1 MTWSATIL
9 RGNDDLD
16 VKPFEPVTSN
26 GMVLV
31 DTTGETG
38 ITSQIVLRKLASLD
52 TGLGIG
58 IMEGAVVQLWDG
70 AAWVYDTPLLAFGEM
85 LVREI
90 SCVEHPDRANT
101 WKVEYMSSGFG
112 PLLVPAAGEAE
123 AYTIGSPQISV
134 GVVSRPRMAAA
145 YRAKV
150 TPPVDVIASDAFTTA
165 PWRDGTDI
173 QGEKVDINTSP
184 VSIPIDQTLITITWV
199 LRWPFQ
205 DWDGVWVDST
215 GTAATIG
222 LAAIAEDWVGGRNT
236 VAFMGFG
243 IGSLLMESVEVQPLH
258 HEFKTATMT
267 LIWDEWHHAQQ
278 MPLVNPQFNIPTT
291 PDNVTNMSHTTK
303 VLWNQTFLD
312 AWKLESANP
321 FFGAAEWDYLTDV
334 FT

>member
-16 VKPFEPVTSN
+16 VKPFEPVTSS

-31 DTTGETG
+31 DDGGEADV
-38 ITSQIVLRKLASLD
+38 TSQVVLRKLASLD
-52 TGLGIG
+52 TDLGIG
-58 IMEGAVVQLWDG
+58 IMEGAVVKLYNG
-70 AAWVYDTPLLAFGEM
+70 SAWVDDTPSLAFGEM

-90 SCVEHPDRANT
+90 SCVEHPDSANK

-112 PLLVPAAGEAE
+112 PVLTSGGD
-123 AYTIGSPQISV
+123 TIGSPQISV

-150 TPPVDVIASDAFTTA
+150 TPPADVIVSDAFTTT

-173 QGEKVDINTSP
+173 AGEKVDINTSP

-205 DWDGVWVDST
+205 DWDGLWVDST
-215 GTAATIG
+215 GAAATIG

-291 PDNVTNMSHTTK
+291 PDAVTTMSHTTT

-312 AWKLESANP
+312 AWKLESVNP

>member
-1 MTWSATIL
+1 
-9 RGNDDLD
+9 
-16 VKPFEPVTSN
+16 
-26 GMVLV
+26 
-31 DTTGETG
+31 
-38 ITSQIVLRKLASLD
+38 
-52 TGLGIG
+52 
-58 IMEGAVVQLWDG
+58 
-70 AAWVYDTPLLAFGEM
+70 M

-90 SCVEHPDRANT
+90 SCVEHPDSANK

-112 PLLVPAAGEAE
+112 PILTADDPPD
-123 AYTIGSPQISV
+123 TIGSPQISV

-150 TPPVDVIASDAFTTA
+150 TPPADVIVSDAFTTT

-173 QGEKVDINTSP
+173 AGEKVDINTSP

-215 GTAATIG
+215 GAAAEIG

-291 PDNVTNMSHTTK
+291 PDGVTTMSHTTT
-303 VLWNQTFLD
+303 VLWNQTYLD
-312 AWKLESANP
+312 AWKLEAVNP

>member
-16 VKPFEPVTSN
+16 VKPFEPVTSS

-31 DTTGETG
+31 DDGGEADV
-38 ITSQIVLRKLASLD
+38 TSQIVLRKLASLD
-52 TGLGIG
+52 TDLGIG
-58 IMEGAVVQLWDG
+58 IMEGAVVQLWNG
-70 AAWVYDTPLLAFGEM
+70 SAWVYDTPSLAFGEM

-90 SCVEHPDRANT
+90 SCVEHPDSANK

-112 PLLVPAAGEAE
+112 PVLTSGGD
-123 AYTIGSPQISV
+123 TIGSPQISV

-150 TPPVDVIASDAFTTA
+150 TPPADVISANAFTTA
-165 PWRDGTDI
+165 PWRDGVDI
-173 QGEKVDINTSP
+173 AGEKVDINTSP

-205 DWDGVWVDST
+205 DWDGLWVDST
-215 GTAATIG
+215 GAAATIG

-291 PDNVTNMSHTTK
+291 PDAVTAMSHTTT
-303 VLWNQTFLD
+303 VLWNQTYLD
-312 AWKLESANP
+312 AWKLEAVNP

>member
-31 DTTGETG
+31 DDGGEANV
-38 ITSQIVLRKLASLD
+38 TSQVVLRKLAYLD
-52 TGLGIG
+52 TDLGIG
-58 IMEGAVVQLWDG
+58 IMEGAVVKLYNG
-70 AAWVYDTPLLAFGEM
+70 SAWVDDTPSLSFGPM

-90 SCVEHPDRANT
+90 SCVEHPDSANK

-112 PLLVPAAGEAE
+112 PVLTSGGD
-123 AYTIGSPQISV
+123 TIGSPQISV

-150 TPPVDVIASDAFTTA
+150 TPPADVIASDAFTTT

-173 QGEKVDINTSP
+173 AGEKVDINTSP

-205 DWDGVWVDST
+205 DWDGLWVDST
-215 GTAATIG
+215 GAAAEIG

-236 VAFMGFG
+236 TAFMGFG
-243 IGSLLMESVEVQPLH
+243 IGSLLMESVEIQPLH

-291 PDNVTNMSHTTK
+291 PDAVTTMSHTTT
-303 VLWNQTFLD
+303 VLWNQTYLD
-312 AWKLESANP
+312 AWKLEDPNI
-321 FFGAAEWDYLTDV
+321 FFGAAEWAYLTDV

>member
-1 MTWSATIL
+1 
-9 RGNDDLD
+9 
-16 VKPFEPVTSN
+16 
-26 GMVLV
+26 
-31 DTTGETG
+31 
-38 ITSQIVLRKLASLD
+38 
-52 TGLGIG
+52 
-58 IMEGAVVQLWDG
+58 
-70 AAWVYDTPLLAFGEM
+70 M

-90 SCVEHPDRANT
+90 SCVEHPDSANK

-112 PLLVPAAGEAE
+112 PVLTSGGD
-123 AYTIGSPQISV
+123 TIGSPQISV

-150 TPPVDVIASDAFTTA
+150 TPPADVIVSDAFTTT

-173 QGEKVDINTSP
+173 SGEKVDINTSP

-215 GTAATIG
+215 GAAAEIG

-243 IGSLLMESVEVQPLH
+243 IGSLMMESVEIQPLH

-291 PDNVTNMSHTTK
+291 PDAVTAMSHTTT
-303 VLWNQTFLD
+303 VLWNQTYLD
-312 AWKLESANP
+312 AWKLEAVNP

>member
-16 VKPFEPVTSN
+16 VKPFEPVTSS

-31 DTTGETG
+31 DDGGEADV
-38 ITSQIVLRKLASLD
+38 TSQVVLRKLASLD
-52 TGLGIG
+52 TDLGIG
-58 IMEGAVVQLWDG
+58 IMEGAVVQLWNG
-70 AAWVYDTPLLAFGEM
+70 SAWVYDTPSLAFGEM

-90 SCVEHPDRANT
+90 SCVEHPDSANK

-112 PLLVPAAGEAE
+112 PVLTSGGD
-123 AYTIGSPQISV
+123 TIGSPQISV

-150 TPPVDVIASDAFTTA
+150 TPPADVIVSDAFTTT
-165 PWRDGTDI
+165 PWRDGVDI
-173 QGEKVDINTSP
+173 QGQKVDINTSP

-215 GTAATIG
+215 GAAAEIG

-243 IGSLLMESVEVQPLH
+243 IGSLMMESVEIQPLH

-291 PDNVTNMSHTTK
+291 PDGVTTMSHTTT
-303 VLWNQTFLD
+303 VLWNQTYLD
-312 AWKLESANP
+312 AWKLEAVNP

>member
-16 VKPFEPVTSN
+16 VKPFEPVTSS

-31 DTTGETG
+31 DDGGEADV
-38 ITSQIVLRKLASLD
+38 TSQIVLRKLASLD
-52 TGLGIG
+52 TDLGIG
-58 IMEGAVVQLWDG
+58 IMEGAVVQLWNG
-70 AAWVYDTPLLAFGEM
+70 SAWVYDTPSLAFGEM

-90 SCVEHPDRANT
+90 SCVEHPDSANK

-112 PLLVPAAGEAE
+112 PVLTSGGD
-123 AYTIGSPQISV
+123 TIGSPQISV

-150 TPPVDVIASDAFTTA
+150 TPPADVIVADAFTTT

-173 QGEKVDINTSP
+173 AGEKVDINTSP

-205 DWDGVWVDST
+205 DWDGLWVDST
-215 GTAATIG
+215 GAAAEIG

-291 PDNVTNMSHTTK
+291 PDAVTTMSHTTT

-312 AWKLESANP
+312 AWKLESVNP

>member
-31 DTTGETG
+31 DDGG
-38 ITSQIVLRKLASLD
+38 QANVTSQTVLRKLASLD
-52 TGLGIG
+52 TDLGIG
-58 IMEGAVVQLWDG
+58 IMEGAVVQLWNG
-70 AAWVYDTPLLAFGEM
+70 SAWVYDTPSLAFGEM

-90 SCVEHPDRANT
+90 SCVEHPDSANK

-112 PLLVPAAGEAE
+112 PILTADDPPE
-123 AYTIGSPQISV
+123 TIGSPQISV

-150 TPPVDVIASDAFTTA
+150 TPPADVIVDDAFTTT
-165 PWRDGTDI
+165 PWRDGVDI
-173 QGEKVDINTSP
+173 AGEKVDINTSP

-205 DWDGVWVDST
+205 DWDGTWVDST
-215 GTAATIG
+215 GAGAEIG

-243 IGSLLMESVEVQPLH
+243 IGSLLMESVEIQPLH

-267 LIWDEWHHAQQ
+267 LIYDEWHHAQQ

-291 PDNVTNMSHTTK
+291 PDTVTTMSHTTK
-303 VLWNQTFLD
+303 VLWNQTYLD
-312 AWKLESANP
+312 AWKLEAVNP

>member
-31 DTTGETG
+31 DDGGEADV
-38 ITSQIVLRKLASLD
+38 TSQIVLRKLASLD
-52 TGLGIG
+52 TDLGIG
-58 IMEGAVVQLWDG
+58 IMEGAVVQLWNG
-70 AAWVYDTPLLAFGEM
+70 SAWVYDTPSLAFGEM

-90 SCVEHPDRANT
+90 SCVEHPDSANK

-112 PLLVPAAGEAE
+112 PVLTSGGD
-123 AYTIGSPQISV
+123 TIGSPQISV

-150 TPPVDVIASDAFTTA
+150 TPPADVIVSDAFTTT

-173 QGEKVDINTSP
+173 AGEKVDINTSP

-205 DWDGVWVDST
+205 DWDGLWVDST
-215 GTAATIG
+215 GAAAEIG

-291 PDNVTNMSHTTK
+291 PDGVTTMSHTTT
-303 VLWNQTFLD
+303 VLWNQTYLD
-312 AWKLESANP
+312 AWKLEAANP

>member
-31 DTTGETG
+31 DDGGEANV
-38 ITSQIVLRKLASLD
+38 TSQVVLRKLAYLD
-52 TGLGIG
+52 TDLGIG
-58 IMEGAVVQLWDG
+58 IMEGAVVKLYNG
-70 AAWVYDTPLLAFGEM
+70 SAWVDDTPSLSFGPM

-90 SCVEHPDRANT
+90 SCVEHPDSANK

-112 PLLVPAAGEAE
+112 PVLTSGGD
-123 AYTIGSPQISV
+123 TIGSPQISV

-150 TPPVDVIASDAFTTA
+150 TPPADVIASDAFTTT

-173 QGEKVDINTSP
+173 AGEKVDINTSP

-215 GTAATIG
+215 GAAAEIG

-291 PDNVTNMSHTTK
+291 PDAVTTMSHTTT
-303 VLWNQTFLD
+303 VLWNQTYLD
-312 AWKLESANP
+312 AWKLEEANP

>member
-31 DTTGETG
+31 DTTGESNV
-38 ITSQIVLRKLASLD
+38 TSQIVLRKLASLD
-52 TGLGIG
+52 TDLGIG
-58 IMEGAVVQLWDG
+58 IMEGAVVQLWNG
-70 AAWVYDTPLLAFGEM
+70 SAWVYDTPSLAFGEM

-90 SCVEHPDRANT
+90 SCVEHPDSANK

-112 PLLVPAAGEAE
+112 PILTADDPPD
-123 AYTIGSPQISV
+123 TIGSPQISV

-150 TPPVDVIASDAFTTA
+150 TPPADVISANAFTTA
-165 PWRDGTDI
+165 PWRDGVDI
-173 QGEKVDINTSP
+173 AGEKVDINTSP

-205 DWDGVWVDST
+205 DWDGLWVDST
-215 GTAATIG
+215 GAAATIG

-291 PDNVTNMSHTTK
+291 PDAVTAMSHTTT
-303 VLWNQTFLD
+303 VLWNQTYLD
-312 AWKLESANP
+312 AWKIEEANP
-321 FFGAAEWDYLTDV
+321 FFSTASYEYLTQV
-334 FT
+334 FV